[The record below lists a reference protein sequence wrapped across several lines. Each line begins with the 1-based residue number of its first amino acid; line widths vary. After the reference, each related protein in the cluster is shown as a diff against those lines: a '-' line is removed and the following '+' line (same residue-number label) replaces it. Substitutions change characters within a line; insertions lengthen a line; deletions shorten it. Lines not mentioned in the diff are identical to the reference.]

1 MRLLLIRHGE
11 AMPWSPSGDAG
22 RELSPHGRQEVISV
36 RQQIPELL
44 DNVSQVL
51 HSPYTRAVQTAEIL
65 TDGLQLPSAELEVLT
80 PESTPLLAC
89 QALEAYSD
97 SASVLVVTHQPL
109 IGCWVNWLCDGNRSQ
124 LSWAT
129 SQLAVI
135 EADWP
140 AGNMGRL
147 LASYYPA

>member
-22 RELSPHGRQEVISV
+22 RELSANGRQEVISV
-36 RQQIPELL
+36 REQIPELL
-44 DNVSQVL
+44 SSVSLVL
-51 HSPYTRAVQTAEIL
+51 HSPYVRAMQTAEL
-65 TDGLQLPSAELEVLT
+65 LAEGLQVPSVALDALV
-80 PESTPLLAC
+80 PDSTPILAC
-89 QALEAYSD
+89 EALEAY
-97 SASVLVVTHQPL
+97 VPNEPLLIVTHQPL

-129 SQLAVI
+129 AQLAVV
-135 EADWP
+135 ETDWP